1 MRKKRRRPSR
11 RSLASRMLRA
21 ISPITLGVLCALG
34 AMASFST
41 GDAVVKSLGG
51 QLSTFEIGFFTTL
64 FSFIPALFTKP
75 REERWRDTFK
85 LNRPALMVLV
95 AVCRTLSA
103 LLIVYSFVTIPLAE
117 AYCLVFLIPVL
128 ATILSVVVLKEQVS
142 KTRWVLVVVSFLGV
156 LLVVR
161 PGFREIELGHLTA
174 FICAIAA
181 AISLTTIRLLSGAER
196 RVTLFAVPGLLTI
209 SANLVGMAVIGAI
222 WPSPAVF
229 GALLIAGV
237 LGGIGYLLQLKG
249 VSLAPAS
256 RVAPMQY
263 SQIIWALIYGA
274 LFFSELPDVI
284 SIAGLAVVVASGLAN
299 VFLDG
304 ARTRIAGR
312 WAEYRARRDNP
323 SPDDFKGPG
332 PDPV

>member
-1 MRKKRRRPSR
+1 ML
-11 RSLASRMLRA
+11 RSL
-21 ISPITLGVLCALG
+21 SPVSLGVLCALG

-41 GDAVVKSLGG
+41 GDALVKALGGSLGI
-51 QLSTFEIGFFTTL
+51 FEIGLFTTI
-64 FSFIPALFTKP
+64 FSFLPALFSKP

-85 LNRPALMVLV
+85 LNRPALIILV
-95 AVCRTLSA
+95 ALCRTLSA
-103 LLIVYSFVTIPLAE
+103 ILITYAFVTIPLAE

-128 ATILSVVVLKEQVS
+128 ATILSVVVLKEEVS
-142 KTRWVLVVVSFLGV
+142 LDRWALVVISFLGV

-161 PGFREIELGHLTA
+161 PGFREIELGHIAA
-174 FICAIAA
+174 FICALAA
-181 AISLTTIRLLSGAER
+181 AVSLTTIRLISGAER
-196 RVTLFAVPGLLTI
+196 RVTLFALPGLFTLVV
-209 SANLVGMAVIGAI
+209 NLVGVFVVGFS
-222 WPSPAVF
+222 WPSP
-229 GALLIAGV
+229 LLLGGLVLCGV

-263 SQIIWALIYGA
+263 SQIIWALLFGA
-274 LFFSELPDVI
+274 LFFSEVPDAISLAGLGVI
-284 SIAGLAVVVASGLAN
+284 VAAGLAN
-299 VFLDG
+299 IFTDG
-304 ARTRIAGR
+304 ARARIAGR

>member
-1 MRKKRRRPSR
+1 M
-11 RSLASRMLRA
+11 RSL
-21 ISPITLGVLCALG
+21 SPVSLGVLCALG
-34 AMASFST
+34 AMAAFAT
-41 GDAVVKSLGG
+41 GDALIKALGPSLNV
-51 QLSTFEIGFFTTL
+51 FEIGLFTTI
-64 FSFIPALFTKP
+64 FSFLPAIFSKP

-85 LNRPALMVLV
+85 LNRPALIILV

-103 LLIVYSFVTIPLAE
+103 VLITYSFVTIPLAE

-142 KTRWVLVVVSFLGV
+142 LDRWVLVVVSFLGV

-174 FICAIAA
+174 FFCALAA
-181 AISLTTIRLLSGAER
+181 AVSLTVIRLISGAER
-196 RVTLFAVPGLLTI
+196 RVTLFALPGLFTLV
-209 SANLVGMAVIGAI
+209 ANLIGIAI
-222 WPSPAVF
+222 IGFTWPSLPVLAMLVT
-229 GALLIAGV
+229 GGV
-237 LGGIGYLLQLKG
+237 LGGIGYMLQLKG

-263 SQIIWALIYGA
+263 SQLIWALIYGA
-274 LFFSELPDVI
+274 LFFDEVPDAI
-284 SIAGLAVVVASGLAN
+284 SLIGLAVIVASGIAGI
-299 VFLDG
+299 FADG
-304 ARTRIAGR
+304 ARARIAGR
-312 WAEYRARRDNP
+312 WAEYTARRVNP